1 MKHYTCRECTNTH
14 LILKMYVWRNFKKRD
29 NYENVIQ
36 NIFFYIHIYTH
47 THNHMHIHIHLYTH
61 IVLYIT
67 KRKNMEGQSTS
78 YYLQT
83 PIIYNF
89 MELSVKS
96 VKLD

>member
-1 MKHYTCRECTNTH
+1 MKMLFKISSFIYTYTH
-14 LILKMYVWRNFKKRD
+14 
-29 NYENVIQ
+29 
-36 NIFFYIHIYTH
+36 TH

-67 KRKNMEGQSTS
+67 KRENMEGQSTS